1 MSLSRMYLFLPGRPV
16 TVSTAR
22 FVKSLCKKTTSLDSE
37 WNGGIS
43 QAVQCLLLGNSGTG
57 WHRFVWFLSFSSF
70 TPLPPLGTQNCQ
82 GLQKGTGQ
90 VNALLPNS
98 TGHFFLFTVNF
109 CCCCCC
115 YRLLPITYSFF
126 HWSCVRNVDHAL
138 MWCEV
143 QSPAF
148 CSLFSTVWERS
159 LINKETNTQYQVT
172 HSVKKSKR

>member
-16 TVSTAR
+16 TISTAR
-22 FVKSLCKKTTSLDSE
+22 FVKSLGKKTTSRDSVRVE
-37 WNGGIS
+37 WGIS

-98 TGHFFLFTVNF
+98 TGHFSSSQLTFVVVVVIGSSPSHIHFSIGVVF
-109 CCCCCC
+109 
-115 YRLLPITYSFF
+115 
-126 HWSCVRNVDHAL
+126 V
-138 MWCEV
+138 MWIM
-143 QSPAF
+143 P
-148 CSLFSTVWERS
+148 
-159 LINKETNTQYQVT
+159 
-172 HSVKKSKR
+172 